1 MMPLLACGVGIYIG
15 LNFNILALVPL
26 SIVAGTAALAASWLS
41 GQGLFGGNHL
51 FLLPLMAIQAGY
63 MIGLTARDAV
73 AQLRLRANPDQAKR
87 L

>member
-1 MMPLLACGVGIYIG
+1 MTPLLACGIGIYIG

-26 SIVAGTAALAASWLS
+26 SILSGTAALVASWLS
-41 GQGLFGGNHL
+41 GPSLFGGNHL
-51 FLLPLMAIQAGY
+51 FLLSLVAIQAGY

-73 AQLRLRANPDQAKR
+73 AQPRLRANPDQAKR